1 MRLFEQIKSKIN
13 KNKLEI
19 AVIGLGYVG
28 LPVAYSFSKKFK
40 VIGFDINKDRIKNLK
55 NNNDKN
61 QSISKAKLKK
71 SNIKFSYNFKDMKN
85 SEIFIITTPTPI
97 TSSKNPD
104 LKFIYKALQFII
116 KLGIKNKFIVLE
128 STVYPGAS
136 EKNL

>member
-40 VIGFDINKDRIKNLK
+40 VIGFDINKDRVKNLK

-61 QSISKAKLKK
+61 QSISKPSLK
-71 SNIKFSYNFKDMKN
+71 NQILNFH
-85 SEIFIITTPTPI
+85 II
-97 TSSKNPD
+97 
-104 LKFIYKALQFII
+104 LKI
-116 KLGIKNKFIVLE
+116 
-128 STVYPGAS
+128 
-136 EKNL
+136 

>member
-61 QSISKAKLKK
+61 QSISKAKLK
-71 SNIKFSYNFKDMKN
+71 NQILNFH
-85 SEIFIITTPTPI
+85 II
-97 TSSKNPD
+97 
-104 LKFIYKALQFII
+104 LKI
-116 KLGIKNKFIVLE
+116 
-128 STVYPGAS
+128 
-136 EKNL
+136 